1 MPDQI
6 KTIKSRTETK
16 FKEKGSLFIGLAFP
30 VKSANEAE
38 EILNKIKKEYYDATH
53 HCYAYQIMENTPRYS
68 DDGEP
73 SGTAGIRIYNAIT
86 HFELTNILVISIRY
100 FGGTKLGVGPLGKA
114 YYQSAF
120 DTLSQS
126 SIVIK
131 KNFLKAKIGFDYSLI
146 SKIHHYLSQYSVRI
160 TENRFEENPVI
171 IFNIQANEYENLL
184 KEITDATKGQSSL
197 EIIDSDLFLE

>member
-16 FKEKGSLFIGLAFP
+16 FKEKGSQFIGLAFP

-131 KNFLKAKIGFDYSLI
+131 KNFLKAKIGFDYSLT